1 MANKLVVAP
10 APHVQTSQSTA
21 RIMRDVVIALMP
33 ALVVSMVVFGVDV
46 LRVTALSVACCVL
59 FEYLIQRFLV
69 GGSLTIGNW
78 SAVVTGVLLAF
89 NLPASIPWWI
99 VVIGAF
105 VAIAI
110 AKMTFGGLGKNPF
123 NPALVGRVFLLIA
136 YPVQMTSFPMPANG
150 AFDALSGAT
159 PLAAVKH
166 GAAPDVLGVQE
177 LLLGNMPGSLGEVAA
192 LALICGFVYLLWRRV
207 ITWQI
212 PVSVLGTMAVFAFVV
227 ALASGSTGA
236 VLWQLPL
243 FHVLAGGALLGAI
256 FMATD
261 YSTSPM
267 TVRGG
272 VIFGIGDPV
281 PSLAEFCRSYSQ
293 ALRTVDLASR
303 ICDERIATYRR
314 YILCELIYDSP
325 NAKLALIQ
333 RIKPLLAYDEEH
345 NTQLLYTL
353 ETYFNN
359 CQNSV
364 KTSKALF
371 IHRNT
376 LLYRLDRIA
385 EILDLNYNDSE
396 QMLTFQLALK
406 AFLMCQ

>member
-33 ALVVSMVVFGVDV
+33 ALAVSSVVFGVDV
-46 LRVTALSVACCVL
+46 LRVTALSVAACVL
-59 FEYLIQRFLV
+59 FEYLIQKFLV
-69 GGSLTIGNW
+69 RGASTIGNW

-99 VVIGAF
+99 VLIGAF

-136 YPVQMTSFPMPANG
+136 YPVQMTTFPMPVNG

-166 GAAPDVLGVQE
+166 GAAADVLGVQE

-212 PVSVLGTMAVFAFVV
+212 PVTVLVTMALFAFVV
-227 ALASGSTGA
+227 ALCSGESGA
-236 VLWQLPL
+236 ALWQLPL
-243 FHVLAGGALLGAI
+243 FHVLAGGAILGAV

-272 VIFGIGDPV
+272 VIFAVGIGAITMCIRLWGAYPEGMSFAILIMNACV
-281 PSLAEFCRSYSQ
+281 P
-293 ALRTVDLASR
+293 
-303 ICDERIATYRR
+303 
-314 YILCELIYDSP
+314 LINKYV
-325 NAKLALIQ
+325 
-333 RIKPLLAYDEEH
+333 KPKR
-345 NTQLLYTL
+345 
-353 ETYFNN
+353 FG
-359 CQNSV
+359 V
-364 KTSKALF
+364 K
-371 IHRNT
+371 
-376 LLYRLDRIA
+376 
-385 EILDLNYNDSE
+385 
-396 QMLTFQLALK
+396 
-406 AFLMCQ
+406 